1 MRYLFPLPALI
12 SKGIVIVVGIIVLTI
27 SSIKVVI
34 ISINCR
40 YMLHVYTYVR
50 TCGQKKVLVIFFVWL
65 KYSWR
70 MQWFQWFQS
79 FQWFQWSAIKHTEP
93 CRSC

>member
-1 MRYLFPLPALI
+1 MYLYIYNLGMRYLFPLPALI

-70 MQWFQWFQS
+70 MQWFQWF
-79 FQWFQWSAIKHTEP
+79 
-93 CRSC
+93 